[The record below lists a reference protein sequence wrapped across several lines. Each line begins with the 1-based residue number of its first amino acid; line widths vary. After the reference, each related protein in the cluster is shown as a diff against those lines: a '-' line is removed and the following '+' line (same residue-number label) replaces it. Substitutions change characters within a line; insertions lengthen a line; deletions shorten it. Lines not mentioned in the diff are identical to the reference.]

1 MPALRKMD
9 PDGRTV
15 SSEDCAEARRY
26 ATLAPSVISV
36 LIVSFNTAPE
46 LVACLESLARCA
58 AALPHEIIVVDN
70 GSSDGSVEAVQQRF
84 PAVQVIVNQENLGFS
99 KANNQALP
107 LARGEYV
114 LFLNPDSE
122 MQPGTLERIL
132 AELAGF
138 PERAAV
144 GPRVRKQHEFLSP
157 NCARRLPTLWT
168 ELANLLWL
176 DRIFPRS
183 RIMAWKYYA
192 PWAGTTD
199 RDVECLLGAAMLCR
213 TDQVRALGG
222 FDESVP
228 LYLDDMDLCK
238 RLGELGRLRY
248 LSGVT
253 VLHHYSV
260 STRKQPAALMRRL
273 GLQATY
279 CYFVK
284 HRGAAYAGAYV
295 ALVAG
300 AGLAAFVLG
309 FVRLLGGSLRKAN
322 RRWGEARGFVGWGG
336 RAPKRDPTPPHPP
349 PVR

>member
-1 MPALRKMD
+1 MPISEGRHRKIAPRHQD
-9 PDGRTV
+9 TLL
-15 SSEDCAEARRY
+15 SSR
-26 ATLAPSVISV
+26 SVNSI
-36 LIVSFNTAPE
+36 LIVSFNPAPE

-70 GSSDGSVEAVQQRF
+70 GSSDGSVEAAQKRF
-84 PAVQVIVNQENLGFS
+84 PAVQLVTNQETLGFS
-99 KANNQALP
+99 KASNQALP

-122 MQPGTLERIL
+122 MQPGTLERML

-144 GPRVRKQHEFLSP
+144 GPRVRKQHEFISP

-248 LSGVT
+248 LSGAT

-260 STRKQPAALMRRL
+260 SARKLPYGLTKRL
-273 GLQATY
+273 WLHATY
-279 CYFVK
+279 QYLVK
-284 HRGAAYAGAYV
+284 QRGQAHARAYGAVV
-295 ALVAG
+295 AFLGIVA
-300 AGLAAFVLG
+300 FPLG
-309 FVRLLGGSLRKAN
+309 FVPPLGGPAREGPGPG
-322 RRWGEARGFVGWGG
+322 GEGRGF
-336 RAPKRDPTPPHPP
+336 A
-349 PVR
+349 